1 MTRGQAWAIHVSNA
15 LVGGTGLVY
24 GWMRYFA
31 EPSDEFAI
39 VNHPWQPELQH
50 AHVLV
55 APLLVWSV
63 GLIWSAHVWK
73 RWRSGY
79 AVHRKSGIALGLLLF
94 PMIASGYALQV
105 SEEEA
110 WRQAWIAVHVATSVL
125 WLLFAVAHPLLR
137 KPSADARSTGRL
149 A

>member
-1 MTRGQAWAIHVSNA
+1 MTRAQAWAIHLSNA

-31 EPSDEFAI
+31 EPADEFAI
-39 VNHPWQPELQH
+39 VNHPWQPDLQH
-50 AHVLV
+50 AHILL

-79 AVHRKSGIALGLLLF
+79 AVHRKSGIVLALMLF
-94 PMIASGYALQV
+94 PMIFSGYLLQV
-105 SEEEA
+105 SEEES
-110 WRQAWIAVHVATSVL
+110 WRQAWVAVHLVTSAL
-125 WLLFAVAHPLLR
+125 WLVFAVIHPLLR
-137 KPSADARSTGRL
+137 RPGADAGSARRL